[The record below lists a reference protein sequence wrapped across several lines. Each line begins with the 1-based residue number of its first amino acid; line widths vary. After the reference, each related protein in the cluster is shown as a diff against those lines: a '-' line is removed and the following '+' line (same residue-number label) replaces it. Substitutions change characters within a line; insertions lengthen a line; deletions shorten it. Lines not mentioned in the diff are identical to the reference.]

1 MPNKQK
7 KEKNDDNDERCSPAN
22 ANANSISNND
32 NKTNTTSTNISI
44 RMVIQRYRKASLLI
58 DEKEYVTV
66 GEEEKEEKEEEEPN
80 DQPNTDDDSDNKE
93 EDYKKSNSNNPG
105 HIGMLVYISF
115 SKVATSD
122 VVQRAAKTIL
132 NLPIQTEGAWGDG
145 SSTKSIL
152 QAAAAANANAEASN
166 QQRQQQGKV
175 ATTNTNNNNSNNVSI
190 MLVPQAN
197 LIAKVTRNGKSVQYR
212 DQIDKKQG
220 EELYNLFV
228 QYVKEILTENKQLI
242 TQQGSKT
249 KIGTA
254 NKGKSISNNNNN
266 NAMTAADPSILPEEL
281 FRHRQEQQQQQNQNQ
296 NQNITAANTNTTT
309 PLLYGSFDESTGL
322 PLTTADGKPLT
333 KSATKRIKKQY
344 DAHTKR
350 HEKYL
355 LKLKQQ
361 YPIPI
366 PIPIPATA
374 TATATA
380 DNDNSSSNNQK
391 IELREDKQ
399 EEWTND
405 YPCKNKDKESKNNSD
420 DNEDDDEDLFVQ
432 LIAGSFGKRQGLQL
446 VSDMGPFCHVIEL

>member
-1 MPNKQK
+1 MSNKQK
-7 KEKNDDNDERCSPAN
+7 KEKNDDNDERCSPTNADAN
-22 ANANSISNND
+22 ADANLISNND
-32 NKTNTTSTNISI
+32 NKTNTTSTNIGI

-58 DEKEYVTV
+58 DEKDYVTV
-66 GEEEKEEKEEEEPN
+66 GEEEEEPN

-152 QAAAAANANAEASN
+152 QAAAAAAANANAEASN
-166 QQRQQQGKV
+166 QQQQQQQGKV
-175 ATTNTNNNNSNNVSI
+175 ATTNNNNSNNVSI

-228 QYVKEILTENKQLI
+228 KYVKEILIENKQLI

-249 KIGTA
+249 KTGTA

-281 FRHRQEQQQQQNQNQ
+281 FRHRQEQQQQ
-296 NQNITAANTNTTT
+296 NQNITAANTNSNTTT
-309 PLLYGSFDESTGL
+309 PLLYGSFDENTGL

-361 YPIPI
+361 HPI
-366 PIPIPATA
+366 PIPIPAADDDT

-380 DNDNSSSNNQK
+380 DDDNNNSNDQK
-391 IELREDKQ
+391 IEPREDKQ

-405 YPCKNKDKESKNNSD
+405 YPCKNKDKESKTNSD

>member
-1 MPNKQK
+1 MSNNQK
-7 KEKNDDNDERCSPAN
+7 GEDKIVDDNGRCSPAN
-22 ANANSISNND
+22 ENANND
-32 NKTNTTSTNISI
+32 NKNNTTTNTSTSTTNISI

-58 DEKEYVTV
+58 DEMDYVTV
-66 GEEEKEEKEEEEPN
+66 GEEEEEE
-80 DQPNTDDDSDNKE
+80 
-93 EDYKKSNSNNPG
+93 SNCNNG
-105 HIGMLVYISF
+105 QHHIGMLVYISF
-115 SKVATSD
+115 SKIATPD

-152 QAAAAANANAEASN
+152 QVSAAAAAAANVNEHADASN
-166 QQRQQQGKV
+166 QKQQHQQQGKEV
-175 ATTNTNNNNSNNVSI
+175 ATSNNKTKNKNNVSI

-228 QYVKEILTENKQLI
+228 EYVKEILIENKQII
-242 TQQGSKT
+242 TQQGSNT
-249 KIGTA
+249 NTTT
-254 NKGKSISNNNNN
+254 NKGNNNN
-266 NAMTAADPSILPEEL
+266 NAMTAVEPSILPKEL
-281 FRHRQEQQQQQNQNQ
+281 FLCRQKQQQQKQK
-296 NQNITAANTNTTT
+296 QNINTNTKT
-309 PLLYGSFDESTGL
+309 PLLYGSFDENTGL

-361 YPIPI
+361 QPIPT
-366 PIPIPATA
+366 ATTA
-374 TATATA
+374 TATDDDD
-380 DNDNSSSNNQK
+380 DNSNNQK
-391 IELREDKQ
+391 IEPREDKQ

-405 YPCKNKDKESKNNSD
+405 SPCKNKDKESNNNNDD
-420 DNEDDDEDLFVQ
+420 DNDNEDLFVQ

>member
-1 MPNKQK
+1 MSNNQK
-7 KEKNDDNDERCSPAN
+7 GEDKIVDDNGRCSPAN
-22 ANANSISNND
+22 ENANND
-32 NKTNTTSTNISI
+32 NKNNTTTNTSTSTTNISI

-58 DEKEYVTV
+58 DEMDYVTV
-66 GEEEKEEKEEEEPN
+66 GEEEEEEE
-80 DQPNTDDDSDNKE
+80 
-93 EDYKKSNSNNPG
+93 SNCNNG
-105 HIGMLVYISF
+105 QHHIGMLVYISF
-115 SKVATSD
+115 SKIATPD

-152 QAAAAANANAEASN
+152 QVSAAAAAAANVNEHADASN
-166 QQRQQQGKV
+166 QKQQHQQQGKEV
-175 ATTNTNNNNSNNVSI
+175 ATSNNKTKNKNNVSI

-228 QYVKEILTENKQLI
+228 KYVKEILIENKQII
-242 TQQGSKT
+242 TQQGSNT
-249 KIGTA
+249 NTTT
-254 NKGKSISNNNNN
+254 NKGNNNNNNN
-266 NAMTAADPSILPEEL
+266 NAMTAVEPSILPKEL
-281 FRHRQEQQQQQNQNQ
+281 FLCRQKQQQQKQK
-296 NQNITAANTNTTT
+296 QNINTNTKT
-309 PLLYGSFDESTGL
+309 PLLYGSFDENTGL

-361 YPIPI
+361 QPIPT
-366 PIPIPATA
+366 ATTA
-374 TATATA
+374 TATDDDD
-380 DNDNSSSNNQK
+380 DNSNNQK
-391 IELREDKQ
+391 IEPREDKQ

-405 YPCKNKDKESKNNSD
+405 SPCKNKDKESNNNNDD
-420 DNEDDDEDLFVQ
+420 DNDNEELFVQ

>member
-1 MPNKQK
+1 MSSKQK
-7 KEKNDDNDERCSPAN
+7 EEKIDDDDGRCSPAH
-22 ANANSISNND
+22 ANND
-32 NKTNTTSTNISI
+32 NKTDTTSTNISI

-58 DEKEYVTV
+58 DEKDYVTV
-66 GEEEKEEKEEEEPN
+66 GEEEESNE
-80 DQPNTDDDSDNKE
+80 QPNTDDDSDDKE
-93 EDYKKSNSNNPG
+93 EHTIKSNSNSNNPG

-115 SKVATSD
+115 SKIATSD

-145 SSTKSIL
+145 SSTNSIL
-152 QAAAAANANAEASN
+152 QAAAANANAEASK
-166 QQRQQQGKV
+166 QQQQQQGKV
-175 ATTNTNNNNSNNVSI
+175 ATTNNNNNNNVSI

-228 QYVKEILTENKQLI
+228 KYVKEILIENKQII

-249 KIGTA
+249 KTA
-254 NKGKSISNNNNN
+254 TTNKGTNNNNNN
-266 NAMTAADPSILPEEL
+266 NAMAAADPSILPKEL
-281 FRHRQEQQQQQNQNQ
+281 FRHRQEQQLQQNQNQ
-296 NQNITAANTNTTT
+296 NINTTATNTNT
-309 PLLYGSFDESTGL
+309 PLLYGSFDENTGL
-322 PLTTADGKPLT
+322 PLTTADGNPLT

-361 YPIPI
+361 QPIPI
-366 PIPIPATA
+366 PIPIPTADTTTAAADTTTA
-374 TATATA
+374 TTDDDDD
-380 DNDNSSSNNQK
+380 DNNSNNQK

-405 YPCKNKDKESKNNSD
+405 SPCKNKDKERENYNDD
-420 DNEDDDEDLFVQ
+420 DNEDENLFVQ

>member
-1 MPNKQK
+1 MSNNQK
-7 KEKNDDNDERCSPAN
+7 GEDKIVDDNGRCSPAN
-22 ANANSISNND
+22 ENANND
-32 NKTNTTSTNISI
+32 NKNNTTTNTSTSTTNISI

-58 DEKEYVTV
+58 DEMDYVTV
-66 GEEEKEEKEEEEPN
+66 GEEEEEE
-80 DQPNTDDDSDNKE
+80 
-93 EDYKKSNSNNPG
+93 SNCNNG
-105 HIGMLVYISF
+105 QHHIGMLVYISF
-115 SKVATSD
+115 SKIATPD

-152 QAAAAANANAEASN
+152 QVSAAAAAAANVNEHADASN
-166 QQRQQQGKV
+166 QKQQHQQQGKEV
-175 ATTNTNNNNSNNVSI
+175 ATSNNKTKNKNNVSI

-228 QYVKEILTENKQLI
+228 KYVKEILIENKQII
-242 TQQGSKT
+242 TQQGSNT
-249 KIGTA
+249 NTTT
-254 NKGKSISNNNNN
+254 NKGNNNN
-266 NAMTAADPSILPEEL
+266 NAMTAVEPSILPKEL
-281 FRHRQEQQQQQNQNQ
+281 FLCRQKQQQQKQK
-296 NQNITAANTNTTT
+296 QNINTNTKT
-309 PLLYGSFDESTGL
+309 PLLYGSFDENTGL

-361 YPIPI
+361 QPIPT
-366 PIPIPATA
+366 ATTA
-374 TATATA
+374 TATDDDD
-380 DNDNSSSNNQK
+380 DNSNNQK
-391 IELREDKQ
+391 IEPREDKQ

-405 YPCKNKDKESKNNSD
+405 SPCKNKDKESNNNNDD
-420 DNEDDDEDLFVQ
+420 DNDNEDLFVQ

>member
-1 MPNKQK
+1 MSNNQK
-7 KEKNDDNDERCSPAN
+7 GEDKIVDDNGRCSPAN
-22 ANANSISNND
+22 ENANND
-32 NKTNTTSTNISI
+32 NKNNTTTNTSTSTTNISI

-58 DEKEYVTV
+58 DEMDYVTV
-66 GEEEKEEKEEEEPN
+66 GEEEEEEE
-80 DQPNTDDDSDNKE
+80 
-93 EDYKKSNSNNPG
+93 SNCNNG
-105 HIGMLVYISF
+105 QHHIGMLVYISF
-115 SKVATSD
+115 SKIATPD

-152 QAAAAANANAEASN
+152 QVSAAAAAANVNEHADASN
-166 QQRQQQGKV
+166 QKQQHQQQGKEV
-175 ATTNTNNNNSNNVSI
+175 ATSNNKTKNKNNVSI

-228 QYVKEILTENKQLI
+228 KYVKEILIENKQII
-242 TQQGSKT
+242 TQQGSNT
-249 KIGTA
+249 NTTTNEG
-254 NKGKSISNNNNN
+254 NNNNNNN
-266 NAMTAADPSILPEEL
+266 NAMTAVEPSILPKEL
-281 FRHRQEQQQQQNQNQ
+281 FLCRQKQQQQKQK
-296 NQNITAANTNTTT
+296 QNINTNTKT
-309 PLLYGSFDESTGL
+309 PLLYGSFDENTGL

-361 YPIPI
+361 QPIPT
-366 PIPIPATA
+366 ATTA
-374 TATATA
+374 TATDDDD
-380 DNDNSSSNNQK
+380 DNSNNQK
-391 IELREDKQ
+391 FEPREDKQ

-405 YPCKNKDKESKNNSD
+405 SPCKNKDKESNNNNDD
-420 DNEDDDEDLFVQ
+420 DNDNEDLFVQ

>member
-1 MPNKQK
+1 MSNNQK
-7 KEKNDDNDERCSPAN
+7 GEDKIVDDNGRCSPAN
-22 ANANSISNND
+22 ENANND
-32 NKTNTTSTNISI
+32 NKNNTTTNTSTSTTNISI

-58 DEKEYVTV
+58 DEMDYVTV
-66 GEEEKEEKEEEEPN
+66 GEEEEEEE
-80 DQPNTDDDSDNKE
+80 
-93 EDYKKSNSNNPG
+93 SNCNNG
-105 HIGMLVYISF
+105 QHHIGMLVYISF
-115 SKVATSD
+115 SKIATPD

-152 QAAAAANANAEASN
+152 QVSAAAAAAANVNEHADASN
-166 QQRQQQGKV
+166 QKQQHQQQGKEV
-175 ATTNTNNNNSNNVSI
+175 ATSNNKTKNKNNVSI

-228 QYVKEILTENKQLI
+228 KYVKEILIENKQII
-242 TQQGSKT
+242 TQQGSNT
-249 KIGTA
+249 NTTTNEG
-254 NKGKSISNNNNN
+254 NNNNNNN
-266 NAMTAADPSILPEEL
+266 NAMTAVEPSILPKEL
-281 FRHRQEQQQQQNQNQ
+281 FLCRQKQQQQKQK
-296 NQNITAANTNTTT
+296 QNINTNTKT
-309 PLLYGSFDESTGL
+309 PLLYGSFDENTGL

-361 YPIPI
+361 QPIPT
-366 PIPIPATA
+366 ATTA
-374 TATATA
+374 TATDDDDDDD
-380 DNDNSSSNNQK
+380 DNSNNQK
-391 IELREDKQ
+391 IEPREDKQ

-405 YPCKNKDKESKNNSD
+405 SPCKNKDKESNNNNDD
-420 DNEDDDEDLFVQ
+420 DNDNEDLFVQ

>member
-1 MPNKQK
+1 MSNNQK
-7 KEKNDDNDERCSPAN
+7 GEDKIVDDNGRCSPAN
-22 ANANSISNND
+22 ENANND
-32 NKTNTTSTNISI
+32 NKNNTTTNTSTSTTNISI

-58 DEKEYVTV
+58 DEMDYVTV
-66 GEEEKEEKEEEEPN
+66 GEEEEEEE
-80 DQPNTDDDSDNKE
+80 
-93 EDYKKSNSNNPG
+93 SNCNNG
-105 HIGMLVYISF
+105 QHHIGMLVYISF
-115 SKVATSD
+115 SKIATPD

-152 QAAAAANANAEASN
+152 QVSAAAAAAANVNEHADASN
-166 QQRQQQGKV
+166 QKQQHQQQGKEV
-175 ATTNTNNNNSNNVSI
+175 ATSNNKTKNKNNVSI

-228 QYVKEILTENKQLI
+228 KYVKEILIENKQII
-242 TQQGSKT
+242 TQQGSNT
-249 KIGTA
+249 NTTTNEG
-254 NKGKSISNNNNN
+254 NNNNNNN
-266 NAMTAADPSILPEEL
+266 NAMTAVEPSILPKEL
-281 FRHRQEQQQQQNQNQ
+281 FLCRQKQQQQKQK
-296 NQNITAANTNTTT
+296 QNINTNTKT
-309 PLLYGSFDESTGL
+309 PLLYGSFDENTGL

-361 YPIPI
+361 QPIPT
-366 PIPIPATA
+366 ATTA
-374 TATATA
+374 TATDDDD
-380 DNDNSSSNNQK
+380 DNSNNQK
-391 IELREDKQ
+391 IEPREDKQ

-405 YPCKNKDKESKNNSD
+405 SPCKNKDKESNNNNDD
-420 DNEDDDEDLFVQ
+420 DNDNEDLFVQ

>member
-1 MPNKQK
+1 
-7 KEKNDDNDERCSPAN
+7 
-22 ANANSISNND
+22 
-32 NKTNTTSTNISI
+32 
-44 RMVIQRYRKASLLI
+44 MVIQRYRKASLLI
-58 DEKEYVTV
+58 DEMDYVTV
-66 GEEEKEEKEEEEPN
+66 GEEEEEEE
-80 DQPNTDDDSDNKE
+80 
-93 EDYKKSNSNNPG
+93 SNCNNG
-105 HIGMLVYISF
+105 QHHIGMLVYISF
-115 SKVATSD
+115 SKIATPD

-152 QAAAAANANAEASN
+152 QVSAAAAAAANVNEHADASN
-166 QQRQQQGKV
+166 QKQQHQQQGKEV
-175 ATTNTNNNNSNNVSI
+175 ATSNNKTKNKNNVSI

-228 QYVKEILTENKQLI
+228 KYVKEILIENKQII
-242 TQQGSKT
+242 TQQGSNT
-249 KIGTA
+249 NTTTNEG
-254 NKGKSISNNNNN
+254 NNNNNNN
-266 NAMTAADPSILPEEL
+266 NAMTAVEPSILPKEL
-281 FRHRQEQQQQQNQNQ
+281 FLCRQKQQQQKQK
-296 NQNITAANTNTTT
+296 QNINTNTKT
-309 PLLYGSFDESTGL
+309 PLLYGSFDENTGL

-361 YPIPI
+361 QPIPT
-366 PIPIPATA
+366 ATTA
-374 TATATA
+374 TATDDDD
-380 DNDNSSSNNQK
+380 DNSNNQK
-391 IELREDKQ
+391 IEPREDKQ

-405 YPCKNKDKESKNNSD
+405 SPCKNKDKESNNNNDD
-420 DNEDDDEDLFVQ
+420 DNDNEDLFVQ

>member
-1 MPNKQK
+1 MSNNQK
-7 KEKNDDNDERCSPAN
+7 GEDKIVDDNGRCSPAN
-22 ANANSISNND
+22 ENANND
-32 NKTNTTSTNISI
+32 NKNNTTTNTSTSTTNISI

-58 DEKEYVTV
+58 DEMDYVTV
-66 GEEEKEEKEEEEPN
+66 GEEEEEE
-80 DQPNTDDDSDNKE
+80 
-93 EDYKKSNSNNPG
+93 SNCNNG
-105 HIGMLVYISF
+105 QHHIGMLVYISF
-115 SKVATSD
+115 SKIATPD

-152 QAAAAANANAEASN
+152 QVSAAAAAAANVNEHADASN
-166 QQRQQQGKV
+166 QKQQHQQQGKEV
-175 ATTNTNNNNSNNVSI
+175 ATSNNKTKNKNNVSI

-228 QYVKEILTENKQLI
+228 KYVKEILIENKQII
-242 TQQGSKT
+242 TQQGSNT
-249 KIGTA
+249 NTTTNEG
-254 NKGKSISNNNNN
+254 NNNNNNN
-266 NAMTAADPSILPEEL
+266 NAMTAVEPSILPKEL
-281 FRHRQEQQQQQNQNQ
+281 FLCRQKQQQQKQK
-296 NQNITAANTNTTT
+296 QNINTNTKT
-309 PLLYGSFDESTGL
+309 PLLYGSFDENTGL

-361 YPIPI
+361 QPIPT
-366 PIPIPATA
+366 ATTA
-374 TATATA
+374 TATDDDD
-380 DNDNSSSNNQK
+380 DNSNNQK
-391 IELREDKQ
+391 IEPREDKQ

-405 YPCKNKDKESKNNSD
+405 SPCKNKDKESNNNNDD
-420 DNEDDDEDLFVQ
+420 DNDNEDLFVQ